1 VPISTLAVI
10 AAAVLVSSFLSGVFG
25 MAGGM
30 ILLGVLLV
38 YFDVTTAMVLFSI
51 IQFAA
56 NGWRAALWWRYVRWP
71 IFFHYVAGAL
81 AAFVVLRAIAY
92 VPDKATVYFLLGIM
106 PFAMDLL
113 PARAR
118 PNIEW
123 RGIAFVS
130 GALTTVVQF
139 MAGVGGVFLD
149 IFFQKSLLDRKTT
162 VATKAVTQT
171 MSHLMRAAYFSSFGG
186 VANLDPAGA
195 IAAIVLAVAVTS
207 TTPFVIER
215 MTDHGFRQW
224 TRVIIYA
231 ICAVY
236 LVRAGWLFYGR
247 FA

>member
-1 VPISTLAVI
+1 VPFTTLALI
-10 AAAVLVSSFLSGVFG
+10 AAAVAVSSFLSGVFG

-38 YFDVTTAMVLFSI
+38 YFDVSTAMVLFSI

-56 NGWRAALWWRYVRWP
+56 NGWRALLWWRYVRWP
-71 IFFHYVAGAL
+71 IFFHYVAGAI
-81 AAFVVLRAIAY
+81 AAFVSLRAFAF

-106 PFAMDLL
+106 PFAVDLL
-113 PARAR
+113 PGRAH

-123 RGIAFVS
+123 QGVAFVS

-149 IFFQKSLLDRKTT
+149 IFFQKSKLDRKTT

-171 MSHLMRAAYFSSFGG
+171 VSHVMRAAYFSSFGG
-186 VANLDPAGA
+186 LANLHAGGTV
-195 IAAIVLAVAVTS
+195 AAVVLAVAVTS
-207 TTPFVIER
+207 MTPYVIER

-224 TRVIIYA
+224 TRAIIYA
-231 ICAVY
+231 ISAVY
-236 LVRAGWLFYGR
+236 LARAGWLILGR
-247 FA
+247 